1 MKNIEVE
8 VKRNIKKMPA
18 LFLVL
23 RLRKK
28 LISYKKTC
36 IFLERGQF
44 PKDGCPFCLD

>member
-36 IFLERGQF
+36 IFLERDSFQKTDALF
-44 PKDGCPFCLD
+44 V